1 MKSLALI
8 TVLCSVL
15 FFSKASYAQLP
26 DQDFN
31 NAWTIT
37 HAHNSLGL
45 SIQNDL
51 SFHIFSFLSS
61 NKVEVYLRFIID
73 GRYKRTASFT
83 IRDSILTI
91 NDLHQQFQYRIIK
104 RTETQIVLNKEEN
117 YYYLRRLLSSKD
129 GNLII
134 ADKDAPLSSGKT
146 DTLNLMNDIYPAAYN
161 GDLFDLFA
169 KNIPDDIRKDT
180 AFHIQL
186 SFTLKA
192 DGSLNDIQVFPDDYK
207 AVVLNTLMPLME
219 QNWEPARQA
228 QNKPDANITLLIYV
242 ASPAMQ
248 SWHVKQPIR
257 LSQKLYK
264 TGLSSLKEKNILV
277 ALENFAACE
286 KLFDSYKICD
296 FYSTRKQYDFADMQ
310 KIWVNAMMNQ
320 ASLYLL
326 ISQPE
331 LACSKW
337 LKASKYDKEAYEN
350 YINICV
356 QE

>member
-1 MKSLALI
+1 
-8 TVLCSVL
+8 
-15 FFSKASYAQLP
+15 
-26 DQDFN
+26 
-31 NAWTIT
+31 IT

-51 SFHIFSFLSS
+51 SFHILSFLSS

-192 DGSLNDIQVFPDDYK
+192 
-207 AVVLNTLMPLME
+207 
-219 QNWEPARQA
+219 
-228 QNKPDANITLLIYV
+228 
-242 ASPAMQ
+242 
-248 SWHVKQPIR
+248 
-257 LSQKLYK
+257 
-264 TGLSSLKEKNILV
+264 
-277 ALENFAACE
+277 
-286 KLFDSYKICD
+286 
-296 FYSTRKQYDFADMQ
+296 
-310 KIWVNAMMNQ
+310 
-320 ASLYLL
+320 
-326 ISQPE
+326 
-331 LACSKW
+331 
-337 LKASKYDKEAYEN
+337 
-350 YINICV
+350 
-356 QE
+356 